1 MQWTVNEEIPMP
13 VPWLAVGSLV
23 LGNLDKIMSVV
34 RPGFTR
40 RTDTAGNQAE
50 ILNQQIAELQTAAAA
65 NAEQIRTLAAQLK
78 DVVAALEQAGMAAAE
93 DRAATR
99 RLAAVALLVGIAGLV
114 TGIVALLGANG

>member
-1 MQWTVNEEIPMP
+1 MP

-34 RPGFTR
+34 RPAFTR
-40 RTDTAGNQAE
+40 RNDAAGNLAE
-50 ILNQQIAELQTAAAA
+50 LHNQQIAELQAAAA
-65 NAEQIRTLAAQLK
+65 SNAEQIKALAEQLK
-78 DVVAALEQAGMAAAE
+78 DVVAALEQAGTAAAA

-114 TGIVALLGANG
+114 TGILALLR

>member
-23 LGNLDKIMSVV
+23 LGNLDKIMSVM
-34 RPGFTR
+34 RPAFTR
-40 RTDTAGNQAE
+40 RSDAADNQAE
-50 ILNQQIAELQTAAAA
+50 LLNQQIAELQTAAAA

-78 DVVAALEQAGMAAAE
+78 DVVAALEQAGLAAAE

-99 RLAAVALLVGIAGLV
+99 RLAAVALLVGVAGV
-114 TGIVALLGANG
+114 VIGIVALLGAK